1 MGGGAVSER
10 RCFILA
16 HPEARRRAMA
26 CVAEAPDGKV
36 VEVRDATRTLEQN
49 AAQWPYLAG
58 FSQQLTWPV
67 NGERVKMDEDEWKD
81 VLTAAFQ
88 GETVRL
94 ARGLNGGVVMLGMRT
109 SKMGK
114 RKFSEWMEFL
124 SATAAMRGVTPVY
137 KTPRRDEVPA

>member
-1 MGGGAVSER
+1 MSDKR
-10 RCFILA
+10 RFILSHA
-16 HPEARRRAMA
+16 EARRRAMA
-26 CVAEAPDGKV
+26 CVAEAPDGYAV
-36 VEVRDATRTLEQN
+36 TVAEPTRTLEQN

-58 FSQQLTWPV
+58 FAQQVTWPV

-94 ARGLNGGVVMLGMRT
+94 AMGLNGGVVMLGLRT
-109 SKMGK
+109 SQMGK
-114 RKFSEWMEFL
+114 RRFSEWMEFL
-124 SATAAMRGVTPVY
+124 IATAAMRGVTPVY